1 MLAGESYPSMMNP
14 AMRTAALLLALL
26 PAAPPAGAQAVEY
39 KVQYLAMH
47 GRRQDTLSND
57 YDGDGKADLFS
68 SSIDFDKTPP
78 ERWGAIHLQK
88 NGSFGE
94 KPDYLWPLS
103 ERACALVFGDFLP
116 GGGTEIGFLAEDGA
130 YVHPWEKGGPRE
142 AMKLIHAPTFFRVPT
157 PRQIPLWQWK
167 TDFDGDG
174 RDDLLLPMPDSYRI
188 YFQTAAGV
196 FGRVATLESD
206 LAAGAARVLE
216 GASVVE
222 KPETVPAHF
231 VASVELPRVSTT
243 DINGDN
249 LQDLVLIRKDTVT
262 YFIQKAPGVFPST
275 RPHRVS
281 FRVPTLTPESKKD
294 TVDWATVR
302 FVDINQDK
310 LADLVVTRVGGE
322 LGLWDSIKTSVY
334 LHLGTGKGNFIADK
348 RIVIDG
354 VSMEPE
360 FIDMNMDGKLDVVTS
375 RLRTD
380 LMKQAVSA
388 FVLGD
393 IAISYEVFQF
403 DPKKNTFLS
412 EPVFEKAIHVAKR
425 DMEKTGMGAVPLV
438 FVRGDLSGDGRP
450 DLMQVDPK
458 TLEVL
463 IHPGRLVETNDGGR
477 ISFDGTPHW
486 RVKIDRFPKG
496 MQVFD
501 VNGDGLNDVILHYA
515 GLLGLLVAQRK

>member
-1 MLAGESYPSMMNP
+1 MIDV
-14 AMRTAALLLALL
+14 MRTAALLLALSGPLL
-26 PAAPPAGAQAVEY
+26 PAAPQGVEY

-88 NGSFGE
+88 NGGFGE

-116 GGGTEIGFLAEDGA
+116 GGGTEIGFLAEDGV
-130 YVHPWEKGGPRE
+130 YVHPWDKDGPHE
-142 AMKLIHAPTFFRVPT
+142 ALKLIHAPTFFRVPT

-167 TDFDGDG
+167 MDYDSDG
-174 RDDLLLPMPDSYRI
+174 RDDLLLPMPDGYRI
-188 YFQTAAGV
+188 YFQTAPGV
-196 FGRVATLESD
+196 YGRVATLESD
-206 LAAGAARVLE
+206 LPAGATRSLE
-216 GASVVE
+216 GASAVE
-222 KPETVPAHF
+222 KPETIPAHF
-231 VASVELPRVSTT
+231 VASVELPKIETT
-243 DINGDN
+243 DINGDG
-249 LQDLVLIRKDTVT
+249 LRDLVLIRKDTVT
-262 YFIQKAPGVFPST
+262 YFIQKSAGVFPST
-275 RPHRVS
+275 KPHRVS
-281 FRVPTLTPESKKD
+281 LRVQTLTPESKKD

-302 FVDINQDK
+302 FVDINQDN

-334 LHLGTGKGNFIADK
+334 LHLGTGKGNFVADK

-360 FIDMNMDGKLDVVTS
+360 FIDMNGDGKLDVVTS

-393 IAISYEVFQF
+393 LAISYEVFQF
-403 DPKKNTFLS
+403 DPKKDTFLP
-412 EPVFEKAIHVAKR
+412 EPVYEKVIHVAKR
-425 DMEKTGMGAVPLV
+425 DMEKTGMGAVPMV

-450 DLMQVDPK
+450 DLLTVDPK

-463 IHPGRLVETNDGGR
+463 IHPGRAVQTNDGAR

-496 MQVFD
+496 VQVFD

-515 GLLGLLVAQRK
+515 GLLGLVMAHRR

>member
-1 MLAGESYPSMMNP
+1 
-14 AMRTAALLLALL
+14 MRTAALLLLLL
-26 PAAPPAGAQAVEY
+26 PPAPQSVEF
-39 KVQYLAMH
+39 KVHYLAVH

-57 YDGDGKADLFS
+57 YDGDGKPDLFS
-68 SSIDFDKTPP
+68 SSVDFDKTPP
-78 ERWGAIHLQK
+78 ERWGSIHLQK
-88 NGSFGE
+88 NGSFAE
-94 KPDYLWPLS
+94 APDFLWPLS
-103 ERACALVFGDFLP
+103 DRACALVFGDFLP
-116 GGGTEIGFLAEDGA
+116 GGGTEIAFLAEDGV
-130 YVHPWEKGGPRE
+130 YVHPWDKAGPRE
-142 AMKLIHAPTFFRVPT
+142 AVKLIHAPSFFRVPT

-167 TDFDGDG
+167 SDFDADG
-174 RDDLLLPMPDSYRI
+174 RDDILLPMPDGYRI
-188 YFQTAAGV
+188 YFQTAPGV
-196 FGRVATLESD
+196 YGRTATLEAD
-206 LAAGAARVLE
+206 LPAGAAHALE

-222 KPETVPAHF
+222 KPETLPVHF
-231 VASVELPRVSTT
+231 VASVELPRVSTA
-243 DINGDN
+243 DINGDG

-281 FRVPTLTPESKKD
+281 FRIPTLTPENKKD

-302 FVDINQDK
+302 FADINQDK

-360 FIDMNMDGKLDVVTS
+360 FIDMNLDGKLDVVTS

-380 LMKQAVSA
+380 LIKQAASA

-412 EPVFEKAIHVAKR
+412 EPVYEKVIHVARK
-425 DMEKTGMGAVPLV
+425 DMEKTGMGAIPMV

-450 DLMQVDPK
+450 DLLQVDPK
-458 TLEVL
+458 TLELL
-463 IHPGRLVETNDGGR
+463 IHPGRVMETNDGPR
-477 ISFDGTPHW
+477 IGFDGTAHW
-486 RVKIDRFPKG
+486 RVKVDRFPKG
-496 MQVFD
+496 VQVFD

-515 GLLGLLVAQRK
+515 GLLGLMIAQRR

>member
-1 MLAGESYPSMMNP
+1 ML
-14 AMRTAALLLALL
+14 TLLLALS
-26 PAAPPAGAQAVEY
+26 QAVEY
-39 KVQYLAMH
+39 KVQYLAIH
-47 GRRQDTLSND
+47 GRRQETISND
-57 YDGDGKADLFS
+57 FDGDGKADLFS
-68 SSIDFDKTPP
+68 SSIDFDQPTP
-78 ERWGAIHLQK
+78 ERWGMIHLQK
-88 NGSFGE
+88 AGGFEE

-116 GGGTEIGFLAEDGA
+116 GGGTEIGYLAEDGV
-130 YVHPWEKGGPRE
+130 YMHPWAKDGPGE
-142 AMKLIHAPTFFRVPT
+142 PLKLIHARTFFRVPT

-167 TDFDGDG
+167 MDFDADG
-174 RDDLLLPMPDSYRI
+174 RDDLLVPLADSYRV
-188 YFQTAAGV
+188 YFQTAPGV
-196 FGRVATLESD
+196 YGRVATLEAD
-206 LAAGAARVLE
+206 LPSGAVRALE

-222 KPETVPAHF
+222 KPEVLPAHF
-231 VASVELPRVSTT
+231 VASVELPKIETS
-243 DINGDN
+243 DINGDG
-249 LQDLVLIRKDTVT
+249 LRDFVLIRKDTVT
-262 YFIQKAPGVFPST
+262 YFTQKSPGVFPAT
-275 RPHRVS
+275 RPWRVS

-294 TVDWATVR
+294 TVDWSTVR
-302 FVDINQDK
+302 FVDINSDK

-334 LHLGTGKGNFIADK
+334 LHLGTGKGNFVADK

-360 FIDMNMDGKLDVVTS
+360 FIDMDGDGKLDVVTS

-403 DPKKNTFLS
+403 DAKKNTFLS
-412 EPVFEKAIHVAKR
+412 EPVYEKVILVAKR
-425 DMEKTGMGAVPLV
+425 DMEKTGMGAVPMV

-450 DLMQVDPK
+450 DLLTVDPK
-458 TLEVL
+458 TLELL
-463 IHPGRLVETNDGGR
+463 IHPGKPIETNDGPR

-486 RVKIDRFPKG
+486 RVKVDRFPKG
-496 MQVFD
+496 VMVYD

-515 GLLGLLVAQRK
+515 GLLGLVMAQKK